1 MWGFG
6 FYLVLLGESKWV
18 SLSLAWRRHAPSF
31 PIYGMRRFVLLAAFF
46 LDDGNFPLW
55 WQKFWPQWS
64 GTFFVHQV
72 DLGIKAID
80 EQTIMGKYAEL

>member
-1 MWGFG
+1 
-6 FYLVLLGESKWV
+6 
-18 SLSLAWRRHAPSF
+18 
-31 PIYGMRRFVLLAAFF
+31 MRRFVLLAAFF